1 MHPEF
6 AEIPIVATFLVQ
18 KTTQNGVQHSVF
30 YLPLTKMKLAWKSQ
44 NAIFR
49 ILQSGQG
56 ALYIVPV

>member
-18 KTTQNGVQHSVF
+18 KTTQNGVQHSV

-56 ALYIVPV
+56 ALYTVPV